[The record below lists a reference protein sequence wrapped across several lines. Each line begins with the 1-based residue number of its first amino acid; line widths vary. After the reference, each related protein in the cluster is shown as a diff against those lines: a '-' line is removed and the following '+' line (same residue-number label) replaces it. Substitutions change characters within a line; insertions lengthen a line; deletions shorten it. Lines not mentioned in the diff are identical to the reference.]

1 MVFANI
7 YSKLSELEKRLD
19 QLSADGVVSTE
30 PVTIQANTEVFDN
43 KFSAIDTQVS
53 ELSSGLS
60 EVKSSIDEVST
71 KSAQDL
77 GVVLE
82 KLNQVSTILAQFNQ
96 QLLDVSQKVE
106 TLEANVT
113 ELQNA

>member
-7 YSKLSELEKRLD
+7 YSKLGELEKRLD
-19 QLSADGVVSTE
+19 QLSAGGVVSSE

-43 KFSAIDTQVS
+43 KFGEIDVKVS
-53 ELSSGLS
+53 GLSSGLS
-60 EVKSSIDEVST
+60 DVKSSLEEVSA

-96 QLLDVSQKVE
+96 QLLDVSHKVE
-106 TLEANVT
+106 TLEENVT